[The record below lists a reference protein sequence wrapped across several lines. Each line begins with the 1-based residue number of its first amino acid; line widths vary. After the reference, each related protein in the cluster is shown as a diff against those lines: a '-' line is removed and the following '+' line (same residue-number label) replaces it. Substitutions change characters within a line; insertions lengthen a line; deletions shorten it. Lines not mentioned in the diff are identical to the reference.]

1 VFVDAYAS
9 FQLAISVIALV
20 LGAVVLLDFFGIRVP
35 RFTIGL
41 FLFFAVLASATDFG
55 LPSGLPL
62 NRLRPLDFIGV
73 MALAMLSPII
83 HARFI
88 GHLPGPWDGS
98 MRRSIWASILVI
110 GSLVSML
117 FFFAYGIGAI
127 AMTVLAGAIY
137 ARCVG
142 RLQGAWR
149 SIYVIGVVWIE
160 FLLIA
165 VGVVHA
171 FAEIPALYALAP
183 TQLEPPVVIAQAVVA
198 GFCVGIGILAERS
211 YRPKTMPPSDRR
223 PTAG

>member
-1 VFVDAYAS
+1 
-9 FQLAISVIALV
+9 
-20 LGAVVLLDFFGIRVP
+20 
-35 RFTIGL
+35 
-41 FLFFAVLASATDFG
+41 
-55 LPSGLPL
+55 
-62 NRLRPLDFIGV
+62 
-73 MALAMLSPII
+73 
-83 HARFI
+83 
-88 GHLPGPWDGS
+88 
-98 MRRSIWASILVI
+98 
-110 GSLVSML
+110 
-117 FFFAYGIGAI
+117 
-127 AMTVLAGAIY
+127 MTVLAGAIY